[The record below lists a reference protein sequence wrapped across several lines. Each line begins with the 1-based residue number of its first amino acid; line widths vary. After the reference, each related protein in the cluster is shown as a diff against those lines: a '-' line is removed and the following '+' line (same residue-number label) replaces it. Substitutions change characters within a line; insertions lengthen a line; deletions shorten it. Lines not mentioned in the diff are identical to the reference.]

1 MLQGQEAAKEALA
14 RAADLRDEL
23 ATLRDSHQRQLE
35 TLRGDLAK
43 ELAARAAAR
52 QFTTALLY

>member
-1 MLQGQEAAKEALA
+1 MTQRMLQGQEAAKEALA

-52 QFTTALLY
+52 